1 MKTRRII
8 CIITTLLTV
17 LSCGNAQK
25 KGGNNNLFE
34 MMQVLSVVTADSLST
49 WQDVMNATTPVIDS
63 IILDATDEVDL
74 KKRMLGQELGYLVM
88 EAITDKYLDLKAH
101 GESASS
107 EELDRIVSDLQG
119 ALCCWFY
126 SEDERL
132 PHIWRDHYYV
142 SNKNAEEPSNG
153 FFHIMV
159 SVPTPAQPAP
169 NLYIYYY
176 PESAEGR
183 PAIIFR
189 EHLDN
194 DLVDDKFDVH
204 DIVTLQDWYKK
215 DEVEKGFPMYAT
227 ADEDVVEK
235 MLCNSV
241 MYLLFQSRPASEG
254 APGVVEIARVHLE
267 PFQIMWQELVKE

>member
-142 SNKNAEEPSNG
+142 SNKNAEEPSNV

-169 NLYIYYY
+169 NLYIYY

-227 ADEDVVEK
+227 ADKDVVEK

-254 APGVVEIARVHLE
+254 APGEVEIARVHLE

>member
-63 IILDATDEVDL
+63 IILDATNEVNL

-169 NLYIYYY
+169 NLYIYY

-254 APGVVEIARVHLE
+254 APGEVEIARVHLE

>member
-25 KGGNNNLFE
+25 KGENNNLFE

-169 NLYIYYY
+169 NLYIYY

-254 APGVVEIARVHLE
+254 APGEVEIARVHLE

>member
-107 EELDRIVSDLQG
+107 EELDRIASDLQG

-169 NLYIYYY
+169 NLYIYY

-227 ADEDVVEK
+227 ADKDVVEK

-254 APGVVEIARVHLE
+254 APGEVEITRVHLE

>member
-132 PHIWRDHYYV
+132 PHIWREHYYV
-142 SNKNAEEPSNG
+142 SNKNAEEPSNV

-169 NLYIYYY
+169 NLYIYY

-227 ADEDVVEK
+227 ADKDVVEK

-254 APGVVEIARVHLE
+254 APGEVEIARVHLE

>member
-34 MMQVLSVVTADSLST
+34 MMQVLSVVTADTLST

-169 NLYIYYY
+169 NLYIYY
-176 PESAEGR
+176 PESEEGR

-254 APGVVEIARVHLE
+254 APGEVEIARVHLE

>member
-49 WQDVMNATTPVIDS
+49 WQYVMNATTPVIDS

-101 GESASS
+101 GGSASS

-169 NLYIYYY
+169 NLYIYY

-254 APGVVEIARVHLE
+254 APGEVEIARVHLE

>member
-34 MMQVLSVVTADSLST
+34 MMQVLSVVTADTLST
-49 WQDVMNATTPVIDS
+49 WHDVMNATTPVIDS

-169 NLYIYYY
+169 NLYIYY
-176 PESAEGR
+176 PESEEGR

-254 APGVVEIARVHLE
+254 APGEVEIARVHLE

>member
-8 CIITTLLTV
+8 CIIITLLTV

-34 MMQVLSVVTADSLST
+34 MMQVLSVVTADTLST

-169 NLYIYYY
+169 NLYIYY

-254 APGVVEIARVHLE
+254 APGEVEIARVHLE

>member
-153 FFHIMV
+153 FFRIMV

-169 NLYIYYY
+169 NLYIYY

-254 APGVVEIARVHLE
+254 APGEVEIARVHLK
-267 PFQIMWQELVKE
+267 PFQIMWQKLVKE

>member
-34 MMQVLSVVTADSLST
+34 MMQVISVVTADSLST

-169 NLYIYYY
+169 NLYIYY

-227 ADEDVVEK
+227 ADKDVVEK

-254 APGVVEIARVHLE
+254 APGEVEIARVHLE

>member
-34 MMQVLSVVTADSLST
+34 MMQVLSVVTVDSLST

-169 NLYIYYY
+169 NLYIYY

-227 ADEDVVEK
+227 ADKDVVEK

-254 APGVVEIARVHLE
+254 APGEVEIARVHLE

>member
-142 SNKNAEEPSNG
+142 SNKNAEEPSNV

-169 NLYIYYY
+169 NLYIYY

-227 ADEDVVEK
+227 ADKDVVEK

>member
-49 WQDVMNATTPVIDS
+49 WQDVMNATTTVIDS

-169 NLYIYYY
+169 NLYIYY

-254 APGVVEIARVHLE
+254 APGEVEIARVHLE

>member
-34 MMQVLSVVTADSLST
+34 MMQVLSVVTADTLST

-107 EELDRIVSDLQG
+107 EELDRIVSDLHG

-169 NLYIYYY
+169 NLYIYY
-176 PESAEGR
+176 PESEEGR

-254 APGVVEIARVHLE
+254 APGEVEIARVHLE

>member
-107 EELDRIVSDLQG
+107 EELDRIVSNLQG

-169 NLYIYYY
+169 NLYIYY

-227 ADEDVVEK
+227 ADKDVVEK

-254 APGVVEIARVHLE
+254 APGEVEIARVHLE

>member
-34 MMQVLSVVTADSLST
+34 MMQVLSVVTADSLSI

-107 EELDRIVSDLQG
+107 EELDLIVSDLQG

-169 NLYIYYY
+169 NLYIYY
-176 PESAEGR
+176 PESAEER

-254 APGVVEIARVHLE
+254 APGEVEIARVHLE

>member
-1 MKTRRII
+1 M
-8 CIITTLLTV
+8 
-17 LSCGNAQK
+17 
-25 KGGNNNLFE
+25 FE

-63 IILDATDEVDL
+63 IILDATDEVNL

-169 NLYIYYY
+169 NLYIYY

-235 MLCNSV
+235 MLCNSF

-254 APGVVEIARVHLE
+254 APGEVEIARVHLE

>member
-1 MKTRRII
+1 MKTRKII

-63 IILDATDEVDL
+63 IILDATDEVDM

-169 NLYIYYY
+169 NLYIYY

-254 APGVVEIARVHLE
+254 APGEVEIARVHLE

>member
-63 IILDATDEVDL
+63 IILDATDEVDM

-169 NLYIYYY
+169 NLYIYY

-254 APGVVEIARVHLE
+254 APGEVEIARVHLE

>member
-169 NLYIYYY
+169 NLYIYY

-189 EHLDN
+189 EHLYN

>member
-34 MMQVLSVVTADSLST
+34 IMQVLSVVTADSLST

-74 KKRMLGQELGYLVM
+74 KKRMLGQELGYPVM

-169 NLYIYYY
+169 NLYIYY

-227 ADEDVVEK
+227 ADKDVVEK

-254 APGVVEIARVHLE
+254 APGEVEIARVHLE

>member
-1 MKTRRII
+1 
-8 CIITTLLTV
+8 
-17 LSCGNAQK
+17 
-25 KGGNNNLFE
+25 
-34 MMQVLSVVTADSLST
+34 
-49 WQDVMNATTPVIDS
+49 MNATTPVIDS

-74 KKRMLGQELGYLVM
+74 KKRMLGQELGYLVI

-101 GESASS
+101 GESDSS

-142 SNKNAEEPSNG
+142 SNKNAEEPSNV

-169 NLYIYYY
+169 NLYIYY

-215 DEVEKGFPMYAT
+215 DEV
-227 ADEDVVEK
+227 
-235 MLCNSV
+235 
-241 MYLLFQSRPASEG
+241 
-254 APGVVEIARVHLE
+254 
-267 PFQIMWQELVKE
+267 

>member
-8 CIITTLLTV
+8 CIIKTLLTV

-169 NLYIYYY
+169 NLYIYY

-183 PAIIFR
+183 PAITFR

-254 APGVVEIARVHLE
+254 APGEVEIARVHLE

>member
-63 IILDATDEVDL
+63 IILDATDEIDL

-88 EAITDKYLDLKAH
+88 EAITDNYLDLKAH

-169 NLYIYYY
+169 NLYIYY

-194 DLVDDKFDVH
+194 DLVEDKFDVH

-241 MYLLFQSRPASEG
+241 MYLSFQSRPASEG
-254 APGVVEIARVHLE
+254 APGEVEIARVHLE

>member
-1 MKTRRII
+1 
-8 CIITTLLTV
+8 
-17 LSCGNAQK
+17 
-25 KGGNNNLFE
+25 
-34 MMQVLSVVTADSLST
+34 
-49 WQDVMNATTPVIDS
+49 
-63 IILDATDEVDL
+63 
-74 KKRMLGQELGYLVM
+74 MLWRQSR
-88 EAITDKYLDLKAH
+88 TN
-101 GESASS
+101 
-107 EELDRIVSDLQG
+107 
-119 ALCCWFY
+119 
-126 SEDERL
+126 
-132 PHIWRDHYYV
+132 IWRDHYYV

-169 NLYIYYY
+169 NLYIYY

-183 PAIIFR
+183 PAITFR

-254 APGVVEIARVHLE
+254 APGEVEIARLHLE

>member
-169 NLYIYYY
+169 NLYIYY

-254 APGVVEIARVHLE
+254 APGEVEIARVHLE

>member
-17 LSCGNAQK
+17 LSCGNVQK
-25 KGGNNNLFE
+25 KGANNNLFE
-34 MMQVLSVVTADSLST
+34 MIQVLSDVTADSLST
-49 WQDVMNATTPVIDS
+49 WQDVMNTTTPVLDS
-63 IILDATDEVDL
+63 IILDATDDVNL

-88 EAITDKYLDLKAH
+88 EALTDKYLDLEKH
-101 GESASS
+101 RESASS
-107 EELDRIVSDLQG
+107 EELDRIVSTLQE
-119 ALCCWFY
+119 ALSCWFY
-126 SEDERL
+126 SKDERL

-159 SVPTPAQPAP
+159 SLPTPEHPTP
-169 NLYIYYY
+169 VLYIYY

-189 EHLDN
+189 EHLEN
-194 DLVDDKFDVH
+194 DLVDDKFDLR

-227 ADEDVVEK
+227 AGEDVVKK

-241 MYLLFQSRPASEG
+241 MYLLFQSGNASDG
-254 APGVVEIARVHLE
+254 TTGDVEIARVHLE
-267 PFQIMWQELVKE
+267 PLQIMWQELVKE

>member
-63 IILDATDEVDL
+63 IILDATDEVNL

-169 NLYIYYY
+169 NLYIYY

-254 APGVVEIARVHLE
+254 APGEVEIARVHLE

>member
-34 MMQVLSVVTADSLST
+34 MMQALSVVTADSLST

-169 NLYIYYY
+169 NLYIYY

-254 APGVVEIARVHLE
+254 ATGVVEIARVHLE

>member
-101 GESASS
+101 GGSSSS

-169 NLYIYYY
+169 NLYIYY

-254 APGVVEIARVHLE
+254 APVEVEIARVHLE

>member
-101 GESASS
+101 EESASS

-132 PHIWRDHYYV
+132 PHIRRDHYYV

-169 NLYIYYY
+169 NLYIYY

-183 PAIIFR
+183 PAITFR

-204 DIVTLQDWYKK
+204 DIVTQQDWHKK

-254 APGVVEIARVHLE
+254 APGEVEIARVHLE

>member
-1 MKTRRII
+1 M
-8 CIITTLLTV
+8 
-17 LSCGNAQK
+17 
-25 KGGNNNLFE
+25 FE
-34 MMQVLSVVTADSLST
+34 MMQALSVVTADSLST

-169 NLYIYYY
+169 NLYIYY

-254 APGVVEIARVHLE
+254 APGEVEIARVHLE

>member
-49 WQDVMNATTPVIDS
+49 WQDVINATTPVIDS

-169 NLYIYYY
+169 NLYIYY

-227 ADEDVVEK
+227 ADKDVVEK

-254 APGVVEIARVHLE
+254 APGEVEIARVHLE